1 MDKDISYS
9 RAEKGRAM
17 IAYKEDEILPYEK
30 WLVAFVD
37 KFTGTCEDRTVLVRQ
52 FYAPGFY
59 EAYDMVAS
67 YAEKSQ
73 LRVLWFQ
80 EKHRCGSP
88 YSSTNYAELESQCTY
103 CNNFFSDRDDIPC
116 SATHC
121 SAVFCSRKCFDEHNN
136 LKHHG
141 TLIS

>member
-1 MDKDISYS
+1 VDKDISSS
-9 RAEKGRAM
+9 RVEKNRAR
-17 IAYKEDEILPYEK
+17 IAYKEDEIPPHEK
-30 WLVAFVD
+30 WLAAFVD
-37 KFTGTCEDRTVLVRQ
+37 ELTGSADGTVLVRQ

-59 EAYDMVAS
+59 EAYDIVAS
-67 YAEKSQ
+67 YAQKSQ

-80 EKHRCGSP
+80 EKRRCGTP

-103 CNNFFSDRDDIPC
+103 CNNFFNDRDDIPC

-121 SAVFCSRKCFDEHNN
+121 SAMFCSRKCFDEHNN

-141 TLIS
+141 TVIS

>member
-9 RAEKGRAM
+9 RAEKDSAI
-17 IAYKEDEILPYEK
+17 IAHKEDEILSYEK
-30 WLVAFVD
+30 WLAAFVD
-37 KFTGTCEDRTVLVRQ
+37 KFTGTWADGTVLVRQ

-59 EAYDMVAS
+59 EAYDIVAS

-80 EKHRCGSP
+80 EKHRCGTH

-103 CNNFFSDRDDIPC
+103 CNNFFNDGDDIPC
-116 SATHC
+116 SATYC
-121 SAVFCSRKCFDEHNN
+121 SAVFCSRRCFDEHNN

-141 TLIS
+141 TVIS